1 MLNHIG
7 TQTIETGNLF
17 IRRFKKQDIKDAF
30 NNWVT
35 EKEVVKFLSCPVHS
49 SIEVTAS
56 VITDWIQCYEKHDFY
71 QWAIVPKD
79 YKKAIG
85 TISIMNIQNTPKRC
99 EIGYCIGKDY
109 WGKGYTTEALK
120 AVIHY
125 ALFDINFNR
134 VEAMFYPLYKNS
146 GKVMSKA
153 GMQYEGLFRKY
164 AEDNSDKIIY
174 SILQQD
180 LFNKN
185 IKQEFIKT
193 PIYSDSVIELRCS
206 NHVPANTA
214 KKHLPYYVFSIK
226 VIQQNSI
233 VGVIHLR
240 LGFNEGIYYCG
251 HIGYL
256 VDDKYQNKGYAT
268 RACLLIKELAK
279 QHGYKNLLITNNPE
293 NIASRKVCEK
303 IGADFIRVVE
313 LPVYNEL
320 RKQGESFKCIY
331 QWQI

>member
-7 TQTIETGNLF
+7 TQTIETSNL
-17 IRRFKKQDIKDAF
+17 ILRRFKKQDIKDAY

-35 EKEVVKFLSCPVHS
+35 EKEVAWSAHG
-49 SIEVTAS
+49 SIEETAS
-56 VITDWIQCYEKHDFY
+56 VITNWIHSYKKQDFY
-71 QWAIVPKD
+71 QWAIVPKV

-85 TISIMNIQNTPKRC
+85 TISIMNIQNTVC
-99 EIGYCIGKDY
+99 EIGYCIGKNF

-125 ALFDINFNR
+125 ALFDINLNR
-134 VEAMFYPLYKNS
+134 VETMLHPTNVYS
-146 GKVMSKA
+146 GKIMLKA
-153 GMQYEGLFRKY
+153 GIRYEGLLSQY
-164 AEDNSDKIIY
+164 SQDNSNKKIY

-180 LFNKN
+180 LFKQN
-185 IKQEFIKT
+185 IKQDFLKT
-193 PIYSDSVIELRCS
+193 PIYSDSVIELQCS
-206 NHVPANTA
+206 NHVPANIPQE
-214 KKHLPYYVFSIK
+214 HLPYYVFSIK
-226 VIQQNSI
+226 AVQQNNI

-268 RACLLIKELAK
+268 RACLLIRELAK

-313 LPVYNEL
+313 LPINNEL
-320 RKQGESFKCIY
+320 RKQGESSKCIY